1 MEALLTSLGVDPN
14 TEFNKYEVK
23 TFLEVAFYTKN
34 KEMVKLLL
42 EKGADP
48 ISGFY
53 KHIKRYEARE
63 EMGFDNIDDYSDALI
78 RLNNNSISEED
89 KSRVKRHEFFRESFV
104 KEFTAFIEDP
114 NKDVDSVHYG
124 AYTNIAKIARNPRD
138 FTAKAIQQGD
148 YDLVDTLLTAL
159 SIDPNKVAYISDA
172 AAGSL
177 LYFACINN
185 QKEIAR
191 LLIKKG
197 ANIKF
202 ADDFG
207 MIPLYNAIEARHLD
221 MVEFLL
227 ENGADPN
234 YMGRKIFSCLE

>member
-1 MEALLTSLGVDPN
+1 M
-14 TEFNKYEVK
+14 
-23 TFLEVAFYTKN
+23 
-34 KEMVKLLL
+34 
-42 EKGADP
+42 
-48 ISGFY
+48 
-53 KHIKRYEARE
+53 
-63 EMGFDNIDDYSDALI
+63 
-78 RLNNNSISEED
+78 
-89 KSRVKRHEFFRESFV
+89 
-104 KEFTAFIEDP
+104 
-114 NKDVDSVHYG
+114 
-124 AYTNIAKIARNPRD
+124 
-138 FTAKAIQQGD
+138 
-148 YDLVDTLLTAL
+148 LTAL

-234 YMGRKIFSCLE
+234 YMGRKIFSCLEIVTFRYKDIAMVTKLLAYGALIWKL